1 MKRTTTD
8 HKKTRAIGTKCVFQ
22 NEQQDK
28 SGTMRNK
35 TRLVTKLLSLIE
47 GLDFGNT
54 IGYASLVL
62 WKCICCR
69 KAEGQPNERKY
80 TLILCRT
87 PIFFITYW
95 TLLLASSFIKVSRNR
110 GKNRNYFKTCR
121 NRGTSQRFQEREID
135 IMV

>member
-1 MKRTTTD
+1 M
-8 HKKTRAIGTKCVFQ
+8 KCVFQ

-62 WKCICCR
+62 
-69 KAEGQPNERKY
+69 
-80 TLILCRT
+80 
-87 PIFFITYW
+87 
-95 TLLLASSFIKVSRNR
+95 
-110 GKNRNYFKTCR
+110 
-121 NRGTSQRFQEREID
+121 
-135 IMV
+135 